1 MYNFIKNHFI
11 KLLLLLLMTACE
23 SNQHPVPRCVPADV
37 FTEGRTTSVSAY
49 FDPTSENFM
58 SDNKVLGN
66 SVEDNQVVRWKYTG
80 YVTNGHPIVLRAEGM
95 WTSWAKKSNNVTEV
109 QKNTTDYGDD
119 DVDRYNAILAV
130 DRVCGPY
137 KKIEKTFSNGTNQ
150 CKVSCE
156 MISGVQ
162 DNLETGTYGP
172 PCWFRNG
179 YGAYLLF
186 KRPEDPEP
194 NETITNMRYPTSP
207 VMHIGYKP
215 LELAGTHGIS
225 TSSKKIKDSS
235 CKDVE
240 LKPGWKIYIKILDRN
255 YYDNVGGYTV
265 TFIDGIKAEQEF
277 SAFEWVRKEVRG
289 RLDKAGEDLFKNIVK
304 NPVFKNFVFSLLTLF
319 LIFGSLAYI
328 LGIVRTPFADIIVR
342 LLKISLM
349 LLLISP
355 NSWDFFYNHL
365 LRLFIHGTDQ
375 IIAMINSYTGDYN
388 PQAPFSF
395 MDIMIRDKIF
405 SPVIWK
411 IKIRAL
417 IVANFSSIFAVLV
430 IVIAVLIYIAL
441 CIYGFVIYLTAF
453 VGITFL
459 VGLMP
464 LLLLGILFS
473 QFKSLFDGWL
483 TQCISFSLQA
493 ILIFT
498 LISLFGTLIM
508 NYYYRIFGFTVCY
521 NEWMKVK
528 ICLFGRVGCL
538 VDKSLFGWTPGQMY
552 DPKVIG
558 ITSDFNVSDKKASSD
573 DPDDIKMSGNARYKF
588 TGGGG
593 YISVPPD
600 HKYKDFRYI
609 DYPFLDPDTES
620 DSNPHGVNVAKDS
633 PFKELSHLVNA
644 LLTTDKKYI
653 VARLVAD
660 IKTELEKLVKNKTI
674 TSDSQNKVLKIID
687 DRIKKDKDAG
697 KSELDKYGDQ
707 SFKSQIIRSVIDNVI
722 DGAAITPTSQEKLN
736 EQYDYALIQGI
747 RAGDLILWSEVGSL
761 FLAALLIWQMR
772 AFVQSVAVSL
782 AGGSMM
788 SQTIASMYE
797 EGFLKTFSSIP
808 VVGKVFKTI
817 DGGLDSYKLLVGNY
831 ITETARRPLNML
843 QKVPVLGHAVK
854 FTGKVAG
861 GLTSSYGEYDRRHS
875 SNFKQLNYARAF
887 IGAHLGFS
895 PLSAM
900 KYLGGYAA
908 GKMLGS
914 RSGGLIHNM
923 VQDRKAALDSLKAHI
938 LGPEQHKPSPY
949 IPKQKEDDSNPF
961 VKNDAK
967 NLVGDSSSPG
977 SKNYEGNVRGEPHSI
992 ARTDTGNVRGDSYDT
1007 NYAGNVI
1014 GDAAVAKGYAG
1025 GVVGSSGPIT
1035 RLELQNQHSLLD
1047 DAGNVRVGKD
1057 NLADALEAREQL
1069 KTMREN
1075 TKDETALI
1083 NINYD
1088 IDRLDS
1094 ALHKHLGHDFEQVT
1108 QDYANSHMAVQ
1119 HSSDLSATDYSRLN
1133 IDDISRLDGTAQ
1145 ISSASVPDTG
1155 QDILHS
1161 NAAAQSSMLD
1171 VGRDEISDFISA
1183 SALKEETIPHEV
1195 IELNVLGTS
1204 SGQSLSSET
1213 GVHVQDEVQV
1223 DRSEAVTSPSDTTQ
1237 PSALDVELSGD
1248 RVSEISST
1256 GVSQGETSPEQQL
1269 SSEVGVYVQDGV
1281 QVERSEAVTS
1291 PSDTTQPSA
1300 LDVELPGDGLSN
1312 ISSTGVSQGE
1322 TSPQSEEIELNV
1334 LGATPEQQLSSE
1346 TGVHVQDEVQVDRS
1360 EAVTSPSDTTQ
1371 SSALDVELPGDGL
1384 SNISSTGVSQ
1394 GETSPQSEEIELNV
1408 LGATSEQ
1415 QLSDEVGVYVQDGVQ
1430 VERSEAVTSPSDTT
1444 QPSTLDVEL
1453 SGDGLSDISS
1463 TGVSQGETSPQ
1474 SEEIELNVLGA
1485 TSEQQLSSE
1494 TGVHVQDEVQVDRSE
1509 AVTSPSDTTQPSALD
1524 VELSGDGLSDISS
1537 TGVSQGETSS
1547 QSEDLEAIFDQT
1559 LISENESYASTSDH
1573 DRESVASDENVLL
1586 GHENFDSLLD
1596 TDPLSHDTQE
1606 STDFIDEKSSNEFE
1620 ESKELVDHKDTIESI
1635 PDVDHT
1641 SDAFGKELDVPQT
1654 SDQELIDMNAEGN
1667 SSVNVL
1673 SDQYQ
1678 DTASELSSSESSDGT
1693 ESRGSESDDQ
1703 VLEPEL
1709 QANTYYATDNEVL
1722 DVASLELGLPGVA
1735 VGNVEP
1741 VQEGSETKP
1750 EAVEVEGNESEG
1762 VVNVTEEHS
1771 DSAASS
1777 ESIDKESSEDSQ
1789 LDQTSME
1796 EQDKVGEFERD
1807 SNAEDTSVD
1816 KEVSEKPDIVEPAP
1830 EDSGTKPEA
1839 VEVEG
1844 NESEGVVNVTE
1855 EHSDSAAS
1863 SESIDKESSE
1873 DSQLDQTSMEEQDK
1887 VEEFERDS
1895 NAEDTSVDKEVSE
1908 KPDIVEPAPE
1918 DSGTKPEAVE
1928 VEGNE
1933 SEGVVNVTE
1942 EHSDS
1947 AASSESIDK
1956 ESSEDSQLDQTSME
1970 EQDKV
1975 GESERDSN
1983 AEDASIDGKEV
1994 SGKPDIVEPAQEG
2007 SETKP
2012 EAVEVESNES
2022 EGVVSVTEEH
2032 SDSAASSESI
2042 DKESSED
2049 GQLDQTSME
2058 EQDKVGESE
2067 VAEDTS
2073 VDKEVS
2079 GKPDIVEPAQ
2089 EGSTKEE
2096 STSVLDED
2104 SKRDVEESE
2113 EEGHDTSSDE
2123 GTEVD
2128 EVDSDGDDSA
2138 DVEKGSN
2145 DTLENDLEAE
2155 ESKVELT
2162 EELAVKDM
2170 PEESVTEGR
2179 GMKKASVVTDDMSE
2193 GLAAVHQVDSGKE
2206 FKLQEKMGLEGA
2218 QSIHIPKSLKSE
2230 EKDAVSKKSST
2241 AKKTESTDSKDS
2253 AKEKKGTSTSS
2264 KTKKT
2269 SLPKIMSGV
2278 KILVNQY
2285 AKQISTGLSE
2295 SFDKFFEDTESKK
2308 RGKRKRSKEDIESMV
2323 RDLEQLLVSLKD
2335 KKSKLTDPS
2344 EIANIEDDIRKLES
2358 TIKSILD
2365 NQ

>member
-528 ICLFGRVGCL
+528 ICLFGNVGCL
-538 VDKSLFGWTPGQMY
+538 VDKSLFGWTPGQIY

-588 TGGGG
+588 TGGGW

-600 HKYKDFRYI
+600 HKHKDFRYI

-633 PFKELSHLVNA
+633 KLKELSNLVNA
-644 LLTTDKKYI
+644 LLTTDKKYV

-660 IKTELEKLVKNKTI
+660 IKTELEKLVKNNTI
-674 TSDSQNKVLKIID
+674 TSDSKDKVLKIIN
-687 DRIKKDKDAG
+687 DRIDKDKGAG

-707 SFKSQIIRSVIDNVI
+707 GFKSEIIRSVIDNVI

-992 ARTDTGNVRGDSYDT
+992 ARADTGNVRGDSYDT

-1108 QDYANSHMAVQ
+1108 QDYASSHMAVQ

-1223 DRSEAVTSPSDTTQ
+1223 DRRETVTAPSDTAQ
-1237 PSALDVELSGD
+1237 PSALDVELSGG

-1256 GVSQGETSPEQQL
+1256 GASQGETSPEQQL

-1281 QVERSEAVTS
+1281 QVERSETVTA

-1300 LDVELPGDGLSN
+1300 LDVELSGDGLSD
-1312 ISSTGVSQGE
+1312 ISSTS
-1322 TSPQSEEIELNV
+1322 
-1334 LGATPEQQLSSE
+1334 
-1346 TGVHVQDEVQVDRS
+1346 
-1360 EAVTSPSDTTQ
+1360 
-1371 SSALDVELPGDGL
+1371 
-1384 SNISSTGVSQ
+1384 VSQ

-1873 DSQLDQTSMEEQDK
+1873 DGQLDQTSMEEQDK
-1887 VEEFERDS
+1887 VGESEV
-1895 NAEDTSVDKEVSE
+1895 AEDASIDGKEVSG
-1908 KPDIVEPAPE
+1908 KPDIVEPAQE
-1918 DSGTKPEAVE
+1918 GSETKPEAVE
-1928 VEGNE
+1928 VESNE
-1933 SEGVVNVTE
+1933 SEGVVSVTE

-1947 AASSESIDK
+1947 AASSGNIDK

-2049 GQLDQTSME
+2049 SQLDQTSME
-2058 EQDKVGESE
+2058 EQDKVGEFE

>member
-58 SDNKVLGN
+58 SDNKALGN

-1796 EQDKVGEFERD
+1796 EQDKVGESERD
-1807 SNAEDTSVD
+1807 SNAEDASID
-1816 KEVSEKPDIVEPAP
+1816 GKEVSGKPDIVEPAQ
-1830 EDSGTKPEA
+1830 EGSETKPEA
-1839 VEVEG
+1839 VEVES
-1844 NESEGVVNVTE
+1844 NESEGVVSVTE

-1863 SESIDKESSE
+1863 SGNIDKESSE

-1887 VEEFERDS
+1887 VGESERDS
-1895 NAEDTSVDKEVSE
+1895 NAEDASVDKEVSG
-1908 KPDIVEPAPE
+1908 KPDIVEPAQE
-1918 DSGTKPEAVE
+1918 GSETKPEAVE

-1983 AEDASIDGKEV
+1983 AED
-1994 SGKPDIVEPAQEG
+1994 
-2007 SETKP
+2007 
-2012 EAVEVESNES
+2012 
-2022 EGVVSVTEEH
+2022 
-2032 SDSAASSESI
+2032 
-2042 DKESSED
+2042 
-2049 GQLDQTSME
+2049 
-2058 EQDKVGESE
+2058 
-2067 VAEDTS
+2067 TS

-2079 GKPDIVEPAQ
+2079 EKPDIVEPAQ
-2089 EGSTKEE
+2089 EGSTEEE

-2128 EVDSDGDDSA
+2128 EVDSDGDSA

-2170 PEESVTEGR
+2170 PEESVTEGH

-2241 AKKTESTDSKDS
+2241 AKKTESTDSKDN
-2253 AKEKKGTSTSS
+2253 AKEKKGTSTSN

-2308 RGKRKRSKEDIESMV
+2308 RGKRKLSKEDIESMV

>member
-23 SNQHPVPRCVPADV
+23 SNQHPVPRCIPADV

-109 QKNTTDYGDD
+109 QTNTTDYGDD

-588 TGGGG
+588 TGGGW

-600 HKYKDFRYI
+600 HKHKDFRYI

-620 DSNPHGVNVAKDS
+620 DSNPYGVNVAKDS
-633 PFKELSHLVNA
+633 KLKELSHFVNA
-644 LLTTDKKYI
+644 LLTTDKKYV

-660 IKTELEKLVKNKTI
+660 IRVELEKLVKNNTI
-674 TSDSQNKVLKIID
+674 TSESQNKVLNIID
-687 DRIKKDKDAG
+687 ERIKKDKDAG

-707 SFKSQIIRSVIDNVI
+707 NFKSQIIRSVIDNVI

-949 IPKQKEDDSNPF
+949 IPKKKEDDSNPF

-967 NLVGDSSSPG
+967 NLGGDSSSPG
-977 SKNYEGNVRGEPHSI
+977 SKNYDGHVRGEPHSI

-1108 QDYANSHMAVQ
+1108 QDYASSHMAVQ
-1119 HSSDLSATDYSRLN
+1119 HSADLSATDYSRLN
-1133 IDDISRLDGTAQ
+1133 IDDISKLDSTAQ

-1213 GVHVQDEVQV
+1213 SVHVQDEVQV
-1223 DRSEAVTSPSDTTQ
+1223 DRRETVTAPSDTAQ
-1237 PSALDVELSGD
+1237 PSALDVELSGG

-1256 GVSQGETSPEQQL
+1256 GASQGETSPEQQL

-1281 QVERSEAVTS
+1281 QVERSETVTS

-1300 LDVELPGDGLSN
+1300 LDVELSGDGLSD
-1312 ISSTGVSQGE
+1312 ISSTS
-1322 TSPQSEEIELNV
+1322 
-1334 LGATPEQQLSSE
+1334 
-1346 TGVHVQDEVQVDRS
+1346 
-1360 EAVTSPSDTTQ
+1360 
-1371 SSALDVELPGDGL
+1371 
-1384 SNISSTGVSQ
+1384 VSQ

-1415 QLSDEVGVYVQDGVQ
+1415 QLSSEVGVYVQDGVQ

-1463 TGVSQGETSPQ
+1463 TGVSQGETS
-1474 SEEIELNVLGA
+1474 
-1485 TSEQQLSSE
+1485 
-1494 TGVHVQDEVQVDRSE
+1494 
-1509 AVTSPSDTTQPSALD
+1509 
-1524 VELSGDGLSDISS
+1524 
-1537 TGVSQGETSS
+1537 S

-1559 LISENESYASTSDH
+1559 LIGENESHASTSDN
-1573 DRESVASDENVLL
+1573 DIEPIASDENVLL

-1606 STDFIDEKSSNEFE
+1606 STGFIDEKSSNEFE
-1620 ESKELVDHKDTIESI
+1620 ESKELVDHKDTIENI

-1641 SDAFGKELDVPQT
+1641 PDAFGKELDVPQT

-1678 DTASELSSSESSDGT
+1678 DTASELSSSESSDGS
-1693 ESRGSESDDQ
+1693 ESRGSESDDK

-1722 DVASLELGLPGVA
+1722 DVASLELGLSGVA

-1741 VQEGSETKP
+1741 APEDSGTKP
-1750 EAVEVEGNESEG
+1750 EAFEVESNESEG
-1762 VVNVTEEHS
+1762 VVSVTEGHS

-1807 SNAEDTSVD
+1807 SNAEDTSID
-1816 KEVSEKPDIVEPAP
+1816 KEVSGKPDIVEPVQ
-1830 EDSGTKPEA
+1830 EGSETKPEA
-1839 VEVEG
+1839 VEVES
-1844 NESEGVVNVTE
+1844 NESEGVVSVTE

-1887 VEEFERDS
+1887 VEEFEV
-1895 NAEDTSVDKEVSE
+1895 AEDTSVDKEVSG
-1908 KPDIVEPAPE
+1908 KPDIVEPAQE
-1918 DSGTKPEAVE
+1918 GSETKPEAVE
-1928 VEGNE
+1928 VESNE
-1933 SEGVVNVTE
+1933 SEGVVSVTEEHSDSAASSGNIDKESSEDSQLDQTSMEEQDKVGEFEVAEDTSVDKEVSGKPDIVEPAQEGSETKPEAVEVESNESEGVVDVTE

-1994 SGKPDIVEPAQEG
+1994 SGKPDIVEPVQEG

-2012 EAVEVESNES
+2012 EAVEVEGNES
-2022 EGVVSVTEEH
+2022 EGVVDVTEEH

-2049 GQLDQTSME
+2049 SQLDQTSME

-2067 VAEDTS
+2067 VAEDAS
-2073 VDKEVS
+2073 IDGKEVS
-2079 GKPDIVEPAQ
+2079 GKPDIVEPVQ
-2089 EGSTKEE
+2089 EGSTEEE

>member
-528 ICLFGRVGCL
+528 ICLFGNVGCL
-538 VDKSLFGWTPGQMY
+538 VDKSLFGWTPGQIY

-588 TGGGG
+588 TGGGW

-600 HKYKDFRYI
+600 HKHKDFRYI

-633 PFKELSHLVNA
+633 KLKELSNLVNA
-644 LLTTDKKYI
+644 LLTTDKKYV

-660 IKTELEKLVKNKTI
+660 IKTELEKLVKNNTI
-674 TSDSQNKVLKIID
+674 TSDSKDKVLKIIN
-687 DRIKKDKDAG
+687 DRIDKDKGAG

-707 SFKSQIIRSVIDNVI
+707 GFKSEIIRSVIDNVI

-992 ARTDTGNVRGDSYDT
+992 ARADTGNVRGDSYDT

-1108 QDYANSHMAVQ
+1108 QDYASSHMAVQ

-1371 SSALDVELPGDGL
+1371 
-1384 SNISSTGVSQ
+1384 
-1394 GETSPQSEEIELNV
+1394 
-1408 LGATSEQ
+1408 
-1415 QLSDEVGVYVQDGVQ
+1415 
-1430 VERSEAVTSPSDTT
+1430 
-1444 QPSTLDVEL
+1444 
-1453 SGDGLSDISS
+1453 
-1463 TGVSQGETSPQ
+1463 
-1474 SEEIELNVLGA
+1474 
-1485 TSEQQLSSE
+1485 
-1494 TGVHVQDEVQVDRSE
+1494 
-1509 AVTSPSDTTQPSALD
+1509 PSALD

-1741 VQEGSETKP
+1741 AQEGSETKP
-1750 EAVEVEGNESEG
+1750 EAVEVESNESEG
-1762 VVNVTEEHS
+1762 VVSVTEEHS

-1807 SNAEDTSVD
+1807 SNAEDTS
-1816 KEVSEKPDIVEPAP
+1816 
-1830 EDSGTKPEA
+1830 
-1839 VEVEG
+1839 
-1844 NESEGVVNVTE
+1844 
-1855 EHSDSAAS
+1855 
-1863 SESIDKESSE
+1863 ID
-1873 DSQLDQTSMEEQDK
+1873 
-1887 VEEFERDS
+1887 
-1895 NAEDTSVDKEVSE
+1895 
-1908 KPDIVEPAPE
+1908 
-1918 DSGTKPEAVE
+1918 
-1928 VEGNE
+1928 
-1933 SEGVVNVTE
+1933 
-1942 EHSDS
+1942 
-1947 AASSESIDK
+1947 
-1956 ESSEDSQLDQTSME
+1956 
-1970 EQDKV
+1970 
-1975 GESERDSN
+1975 
-1983 AEDASIDGKEV
+1983 KEV
-1994 SGKPDIVEPAQEG
+1994 SGKPDIVEPVQEG

-2042 DKESSED
+2042 ED

-2058 EQDKVGESE
+2058 EQDKVGEFERDSN
-2067 VAEDTS
+2067 AEDTS

>member
-23 SNQHPVPRCVPADV
+23 SNQHPVPRCIPADV

-109 QKNTTDYGDD
+109 QTNTTDYGDD

-588 TGGGG
+588 TGGGW

-600 HKYKDFRYI
+600 HKHKDFRYI

-620 DSNPHGVNVAKDS
+620 DSNPYGVNVAKDS
-633 PFKELSHLVNA
+633 KLKELSHFVNA
-644 LLTTDKKYI
+644 LLTTDKKYV

-660 IKTELEKLVKNKTI
+660 IRVELEKLVKNNTI
-674 TSDSQNKVLKIID
+674 TSESQNKVLNIID
-687 DRIKKDKDAG
+687 ERIKKDKDAG

-707 SFKSQIIRSVIDNVI
+707 NFKSQIIRSVIDNVI

-949 IPKQKEDDSNPF
+949 IPKKKEDDSNPF

-967 NLVGDSSSPG
+967 NLGGDSSSPG
-977 SKNYEGNVRGEPHSI
+977 SKNYDGHVRGEPHSI

-1108 QDYANSHMAVQ
+1108 QDYASSHMAVQ
-1119 HSSDLSATDYSRLN
+1119 HSADLSATDYSRLN
-1133 IDDISRLDGTAQ
+1133 IDDISKLDSTAQ

-1161 NAAAQSSMLD
+1161 DAAAQSSMLD
-1171 VGRDEISDFISA
+1171 VGKDEISDFISA
-1183 SALKEETIPHEV
+1183 SALKEETIPHEI
-1195 IELNVLGTS
+1195 IELNVLGATS
-1204 SGQSLSSET
+1204 EQQLSSEV
-1213 GVHVQDEVQV
+1213 GVLQDGVQV
-1223 DRSEAVTSPSDTTQ
+1223 DRSEAVTLPSDTAQSNT
-1237 PSALDVELSGD
+1237 LDVELSGD
-1248 RVSEISST
+1248 RVSKIGST
-1256 GVSQGETSPEQQL
+1256 GASQGETSPEQQL

-1281 QVERSEAVTS
+1281 QVDRSEAVAS
-1291 PSDTTQPSA
+1291 PSDTTQPS
-1300 LDVELPGDGLSN
+1300 
-1312 ISSTGVSQGE
+1312 
-1322 TSPQSEEIELNV
+1322 V
-1334 LGATPEQQLSSE
+1334 LG
-1346 TGVHVQDEVQVDRS
+1346 
-1360 EAVTSPSDTTQ
+1360 
-1371 SSALDVELPGDGL
+1371 
-1384 SNISSTGVSQ
+1384 I
-1394 GETSPQSEEIELNV
+1394 
-1408 LGATSEQ
+1408 
-1415 QLSDEVGVYVQDGVQ
+1415 
-1430 VERSEAVTSPSDTT
+1430 
-1444 QPSTLDVEL
+1444 EL
-1453 SGDGLSDISS
+1453 SGDGLS
-1463 TGVSQGETSPQ
+1463 E
-1474 SEEIELNVLGA
+1474 
-1485 TSEQQLSSE
+1485 
-1494 TGVHVQDEVQVDRSE
+1494 
-1509 AVTSPSDTTQPSALD
+1509 
-1524 VELSGDGLSDISS
+1524 ISS

-1547 QSEDLEAIFDQT
+1547 QSEDLEASFDQT
-1559 LISENESYASTSDH
+1559 LIGENESHASTSDH

-1606 STDFIDEKSSNEFE
+1606 NTGFIDEKSTNGFE
-1620 ESKELVDHKDTIESI
+1620 ESKELVDHKDTIENI
-1635 PDVDHT
+1635 PDVDHIP
-1641 SDAFGKELDVPQT
+1641 DAFGKELDVPQA

-1667 SSVNVL
+1667 SSVDLL

-1678 DTASELSSSESSDGT
+1678 DTASKLSSSDGS
-1693 ESRGSESDDQ
+1693 ESRGSENDDK

-1709 QANTYYATDNEVL
+1709 QANAYYATDNEVL
-1722 DVASLELGLPGVA
+1722 DVASLELGVPGVA
-1735 VGNVEP
+1735 VENVEP
-1741 VQEGSETKP
+1741 APEDSEIKP
-1750 EAVEVEGNESEG
+1750 EAVEMESSESKG
-1762 VVNVTEEHS
+1762 IVDVTEEQS

-1777 ESIDKESSEDSQ
+1777 GDVDVDKEGKDDQ
-1789 LDQTSME
+1789 FDQTSVE
-1796 EQDKVGEFERD
+1796 EQDKAGGSEG
-1807 SNAEDTSVD
+1807 AEDTSIGD
-1816 KEVSEKPDIVEPAP
+1816 KEVSEKPDMVEP
-1830 EDSGTKPEA
+1830 
-1839 VEVEG
+1839 
-1844 NESEGVVNVTE
+1844 
-1855 EHSDSAAS
+1855 
-1863 SESIDKESSE
+1863 
-1873 DSQLDQTSMEEQDK
+1873 
-1887 VEEFERDS
+1887 
-1895 NAEDTSVDKEVSE
+1895 
-1908 KPDIVEPAPE
+1908 
-1918 DSGTKPEAVE
+1918 
-1928 VEGNE
+1928 
-1933 SEGVVNVTE
+1933 
-1942 EHSDS
+1942 
-1947 AASSESIDK
+1947 
-1956 ESSEDSQLDQTSME
+1956 
-1970 EQDKV
+1970 
-1975 GESERDSN
+1975 
-1983 AEDASIDGKEV
+1983 
-1994 SGKPDIVEPAQEG
+1994 
-2007 SETKP
+2007 
-2012 EAVEVESNES
+2012 
-2022 EGVVSVTEEH
+2022 
-2032 SDSAASSESI
+2032 
-2042 DKESSED
+2042 
-2049 GQLDQTSME
+2049 
-2058 EQDKVGESE
+2058 
-2067 VAEDTS
+2067 
-2073 VDKEVS
+2073 
-2079 GKPDIVEPAQ
+2079 
-2089 EGSTKEE
+2089 
-2096 STSVLDED
+2096 
-2104 SKRDVEESE
+2104 
-2113 EEGHDTSSDE
+2113 
-2123 GTEVD
+2123 
-2128 EVDSDGDDSA
+2128 
-2138 DVEKGSN
+2138 
-2145 DTLENDLEAE
+2145 
-2155 ESKVELT
+2155 
-2162 EELAVKDM
+2162 
-2170 PEESVTEGR
+2170 
-2179 GMKKASVVTDDMSE
+2179 
-2193 GLAAVHQVDSGKE
+2193 
-2206 FKLQEKMGLEGA
+2206 
-2218 QSIHIPKSLKSE
+2218 
-2230 EKDAVSKKSST
+2230 
-2241 AKKTESTDSKDS
+2241 
-2253 AKEKKGTSTSS
+2253 
-2264 KTKKT
+2264 
-2269 SLPKIMSGV
+2269 
-2278 KILVNQY
+2278 
-2285 AKQISTGLSE
+2285 
-2295 SFDKFFEDTESKK
+2295 
-2308 RGKRKRSKEDIESMV
+2308 
-2323 RDLEQLLVSLKD
+2323 
-2335 KKSKLTDPS
+2335 
-2344 EIANIEDDIRKLES
+2344 
-2358 TIKSILD
+2358 
-2365 NQ
+2365 

>member
-58 SDNKVLGN
+58 SDNKALGN

-528 ICLFGRVGCL
+528 ICLFGNVGCL
-538 VDKSLFGWTPGQMY
+538 VDKSLFGWTPGQIY

-588 TGGGG
+588 TGGGW

-600 HKYKDFRYI
+600 HKHKDFRYI

-633 PFKELSHLVNA
+633 KLKELSNLVNA
-644 LLTTDKKYI
+644 LLTTDKKYV
-653 VARLVAD
+653 VARLVDD

-674 TSDSQNKVLKIID
+674 TSESQNKVLKIID
-687 DRIKKDKDAG
+687 DRIKKDKDSG

-707 SFKSQIIRSVIDNVI
+707 SFKSEIIKAVTNDVIST
-722 DGAAITPTSQEKLN
+722 AAITPTSQEKLN

-977 SKNYEGNVRGEPHSI
+977 SKNYEGHVRGEPHSI

-1108 QDYANSHMAVQ
+1108 QDYASSHMAVQ

-1161 NAAAQSSMLD
+1161 NAATQSSMLD

-1213 GVHVQDEVQV
+1213 GIHVQDEVQV
-1223 DRSEAVTSPSDTTQ
+1223 DRRETVTSPSDTAQ
-1237 PSALDVELSGD
+1237 PSALDVELSGG

-1256 GVSQGETSPEQQL
+1256 SVSQGETSPEQQL

-1300 LDVELPGDGLSN
+1300 LDVEL
-1312 ISSTGVSQGE
+1312 
-1322 TSPQSEEIELNV
+1322 
-1334 LGATPEQQLSSE
+1334 
-1346 TGVHVQDEVQVDRS
+1346 
-1360 EAVTSPSDTTQ
+1360 
-1371 SSALDVELPGDGL
+1371 
-1384 SNISSTGVSQ
+1384 
-1394 GETSPQSEEIELNV
+1394 
-1408 LGATSEQ
+1408 
-1415 QLSDEVGVYVQDGVQ
+1415 
-1430 VERSEAVTSPSDTT
+1430 
-1444 QPSTLDVEL
+1444 

-1463 TGVSQGETSPQ
+1463 TSVSQGETSPQ

-1494 TGVHVQDEVQVDRSE
+1494 TGVHVQDEVQVERSE

-1524 VELSGDGLSDISS
+1524 VELSGDRLSDISS
-1537 TGVSQGETSS
+1537 TSVSQGETSS
-1547 QSEDLEAIFDQT
+1547 QSEDLKAIFDQT
-1559 LISENESYASTSDH
+1559 LIGENESHASTSDH

-1606 STDFIDEKSSNEFE
+1606 STGFIDEKSSNEFE

-1678 DTASELSSSESSDGT
+1678 DTASELSSSESSDGS
-1693 ESRGSESDDQ
+1693 ESRSSESDDK

-1741 VQEGSETKP
+1741 APEDSGTKP
-1750 EAVEVEGNESEG
+1750 EAVEVESNESEG

-1777 ESIDKESSEDSQ
+1777 
-1789 LDQTSME
+1789 
-1796 EQDKVGEFERD
+1796 
-1807 SNAEDTSVD
+1807 
-1816 KEVSEKPDIVEPAP
+1816 
-1830 EDSGTKPEA
+1830 
-1839 VEVEG
+1839 G
-1844 NESEGVVNVTE
+1844 N
-1855 EHSDSAAS
+1855 
-1863 SESIDKESSE
+1863 
-1873 DSQLDQTSMEEQDK
+1873 
-1887 VEEFERDS
+1887 
-1895 NAEDTSVDKEVSE
+1895 
-1908 KPDIVEPAPE
+1908 
-1918 DSGTKPEAVE
+1918 
-1928 VEGNE
+1928 
-1933 SEGVVNVTE
+1933 
-1942 EHSDS
+1942 
-1947 AASSESIDK
+1947 
-1956 ESSEDSQLDQTSME
+1956 
-1970 EQDKV
+1970 
-1975 GESERDSN
+1975 
-1983 AEDASIDGKEV
+1983 
-1994 SGKPDIVEPAQEG
+1994 
-2007 SETKP
+2007 
-2012 EAVEVESNES
+2012 
-2022 EGVVSVTEEH
+2022 
-2032 SDSAASSESI
+2032 I

-2058 EQDKVGESE
+2058 EQDKVGESG
-2067 VAEDTS
+2067 VAEDTNI
-2073 VDKEVS
+2073 DKEVS
-2079 GKPDIVEPAQ
+2079 GKPDIVEPVQEGSETKPEAVEVESNESEGVVDVTEEHSDSAASSESIDKESGEDGQLDQTSMEEQDKVGESGVAEDTSIDKEVSEKPDIVEPVQ
-2089 EGSTKEE
+2089 EGSTEEE

-2113 EEGHDTSSDE
+2113 EEEGHDTFSDE

-2170 PEESVTEGR
+2170 PEESVTEGH
-2179 GMKKASVVTDDMSE
+2179 GMKKASVVTDNMSE
-2193 GLAAVHQVDSGKE
+2193 GLAAVHQVDSGRE
-2206 FKLQEKMGLEGA
+2206 FKLQEKMDLEGA

-2241 AKKTESTDSKDS
+2241 AKKTESTDSKDN
-2253 AKEKKGTSTSS
+2253 AKEKKGTSTSN

-2308 RGKRKRSKEDIESMV
+2308 RGKRKLSKEDIESMV

>member
-528 ICLFGRVGCL
+528 ICLFGNVGCL
-538 VDKSLFGWTPGQMY
+538 VDKSLFGWTPGQIY

-588 TGGGG
+588 TGGGW

-600 HKYKDFRYI
+600 HKHKDFRYI

-633 PFKELSHLVNA
+633 KLKELSNLVNA
-644 LLTTDKKYI
+644 LLTTDKKYV

-660 IKTELEKLVKNKTI
+660 IKTELEKLVKNNTI
-674 TSDSQNKVLKIID
+674 TSDSKDKVLKIIN
-687 DRIKKDKDAG
+687 DRIDKDKGAG

-707 SFKSQIIRSVIDNVI
+707 GFKSEIIRSVIDNVI

-1183 SALKEETIPHEV
+1183 SALKEET
-1195 IELNVLGTS
+1195 T
-1204 SGQSLSSET
+1204 
-1213 GVHVQDEVQV
+1213 
-1223 DRSEAVTSPSDTTQ
+1223 
-1237 PSALDVELSGD
+1237 
-1248 RVSEISST
+1248 
-1256 GVSQGETSPEQQL
+1256 
-1269 SSEVGVYVQDGV
+1269 
-1281 QVERSEAVTS
+1281 
-1291 PSDTTQPSA
+1291 
-1300 LDVELPGDGLSN
+1300 
-1312 ISSTGVSQGE
+1312 
-1322 TSPQSEEIELNV
+1322 
-1334 LGATPEQQLSSE
+1334 
-1346 TGVHVQDEVQVDRS
+1346 
-1360 EAVTSPSDTTQ
+1360 
-1371 SSALDVELPGDGL
+1371 
-1384 SNISSTGVSQ
+1384 
-1394 GETSPQSEEIELNV
+1394 
-1408 LGATSEQ
+1408 
-1415 QLSDEVGVYVQDGVQ
+1415 
-1430 VERSEAVTSPSDTT
+1430 PSDTT

-1933 SEGVVNVTE
+1933 SEG
-1942 EHSDS
+1942 
-1947 AASSESIDK
+1947 
-1956 ESSEDSQLDQTSME
+1956 
-1970 EQDKV
+1970 
-1975 GESERDSN
+1975 
-1983 AEDASIDGKEV
+1983 
-1994 SGKPDIVEPAQEG
+1994 
-2007 SETKP
+2007 
-2012 EAVEVESNES
+2012 
-2022 EGVVSVTEEH
+2022 
-2032 SDSAASSESI
+2032 
-2042 DKESSED
+2042 
-2049 GQLDQTSME
+2049 
-2058 EQDKVGESE
+2058 
-2067 VAEDTS
+2067 
-2073 VDKEVS
+2073 
-2079 GKPDIVEPAQ
+2079 
-2089 EGSTKEE
+2089 
-2096 STSVLDED
+2096 
-2104 SKRDVEESE
+2104 
-2113 EEGHDTSSDE
+2113 
-2123 GTEVD
+2123 
-2128 EVDSDGDDSA
+2128 
-2138 DVEKGSN
+2138 
-2145 DTLENDLEAE
+2145 
-2155 ESKVELT
+2155 
-2162 EELAVKDM
+2162 
-2170 PEESVTEGR
+2170 
-2179 GMKKASVVTDDMSE
+2179 
-2193 GLAAVHQVDSGKE
+2193 
-2206 FKLQEKMGLEGA
+2206 
-2218 QSIHIPKSLKSE
+2218 
-2230 EKDAVSKKSST
+2230 
-2241 AKKTESTDSKDS
+2241 
-2253 AKEKKGTSTSS
+2253 
-2264 KTKKT
+2264 
-2269 SLPKIMSGV
+2269 
-2278 KILVNQY
+2278 
-2285 AKQISTGLSE
+2285 
-2295 SFDKFFEDTESKK
+2295 
-2308 RGKRKRSKEDIESMV
+2308 
-2323 RDLEQLLVSLKD
+2323 
-2335 KKSKLTDPS
+2335 
-2344 EIANIEDDIRKLES
+2344 
-2358 TIKSILD
+2358 
-2365 NQ
+2365 

>member
-528 ICLFGRVGCL
+528 ICLFGNVGCL
-538 VDKSLFGWTPGQMY
+538 VDKSLFGWTPGQIY

-588 TGGGG
+588 TGGGW

-600 HKYKDFRYI
+600 HKHKDFRYI

-633 PFKELSHLVNA
+633 KLKELSNLVNA
-644 LLTTDKKYI
+644 LLTTDKKYV

-660 IKTELEKLVKNKTI
+660 IKTELEKLVKNNTI
-674 TSDSQNKVLKIID
+674 TSDSKDKVLKIIN
-687 DRIKKDKDAG
+687 DRIDKDKGAG

-707 SFKSQIIRSVIDNVI
+707 GFKSEIIRSVIDNVI

-992 ARTDTGNVRGDSYDT
+992 ARADTGNVRGDSYDT

-1108 QDYANSHMAVQ
+1108 QDYASSHMAVQ

-1223 DRSEAVTSPSDTTQ
+1223 DRRETVTAPSDTAQ
-1237 PSALDVELSGD
+1237 PSALDVELSGG

-1256 GVSQGETSPEQQL
+1256 GASQGETSPEQQL

-1281 QVERSEAVTS
+1281 QVERSETVTA

-1300 LDVELPGDGLSN
+1300 LDVELSGDGLSD
-1312 ISSTGVSQGE
+1312 ISSTS
-1322 TSPQSEEIELNV
+1322 
-1334 LGATPEQQLSSE
+1334 
-1346 TGVHVQDEVQVDRS
+1346 
-1360 EAVTSPSDTTQ
+1360 
-1371 SSALDVELPGDGL
+1371 
-1384 SNISSTGVSQ
+1384 VSQ

-1887 VEEFERDS
+1887 V
-1895 NAEDTSVDKEVSE
+1895 
-1908 KPDIVEPAPE
+1908 
-1918 DSGTKPEAVE
+1918 
-1928 VEGNE
+1928 
-1933 SEGVVNVTE
+1933 
-1942 EHSDS
+1942 
-1947 AASSESIDK
+1947 
-1956 ESSEDSQLDQTSME
+1956 
-1970 EQDKV
+1970 

-2058 EQDKVGESE
+2058 EQDKVGEFE